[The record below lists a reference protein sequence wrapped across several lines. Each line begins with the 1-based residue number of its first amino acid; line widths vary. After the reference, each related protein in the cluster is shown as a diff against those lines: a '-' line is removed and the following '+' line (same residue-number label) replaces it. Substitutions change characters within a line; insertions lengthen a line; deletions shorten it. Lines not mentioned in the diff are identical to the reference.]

1 MVIREMIHLMNDD
14 TTGRAAQ
21 KAATRHRIVAAVT
34 ALVAEEHPAAISVPA
49 VAERAGVGVATV
61 YRYFPTKEA
70 LLDAA
75 AYGAVTSGAGGLP
88 GSFTEI
94 GTSLRAAWGELAG
107 QLPLV
112 RNQLASPLGRELRR
126 RRWEAKRAAMV
137 EVARAD
143 GIDARTLAGQRLL
156 AVADVLTS
164 STALLELHDKAGIAV
179 DDAADWCAWAVG
191 VLHRETLAGG
201 AR

>member
-1 MVIREMIHLMNDD
+1 MNR

-21 KAATRHRIVAAVT
+21 KAATRRRIVEAVT
-34 ALVAEEHPAAISVPA
+34 ALVTEEHPAAISVPA
-49 VAERAGVGVATV
+49 VAVRAGVGVATV

-75 AYGAVTSGAGGLP
+75 AYGAVTSGAAGLP
-88 GSFTEI
+88 RSFAEL
-94 GTSLRAAWGELAG
+94 GASLRAAWGELAV

-112 RNQLASPLGRELRR
+112 RSQLASPLGRELRR
-126 RRWEAKRAAMV
+126 LRWEAKRAAMV
-137 EVARAD
+137 EVAQAD
-143 GIDARTLAGQRLL
+143 GIDARTVSGRRLL

-191 VLHRETLAGG
+191 ALHRETLAGG

>member
-1 MVIREMIHLMNDD
+1 MSGEV
-14 TTGRAAQ
+14 TGRVAQ
-21 KAATRHRIVAAVT
+21 KAATRRRIVDAVT
-34 ALVAEEHPAAISVPA
+34 ALVAERHPAAVSVPA
-49 VAERAGVGVATV
+49 VADRAGVGVATV

-75 AYGAVTSGAGGLP
+75 AYGAVSSGVAGLP
-88 GSFTEI
+88 RSFGEL
-94 GTSLRAAWGELAG
+94 GASLRAAWGELAD

-126 RRWEAKRAAMV
+126 RRWEAKRAAMA
-137 EVARAD
+137 EVAATD
-143 GIDARTLAGQRLL
+143 GVDPRSPEGRRLL

-191 VLHRETLAGG
+191 VLHRETLAAG
-201 AR
+201 AG

>member
-1 MVIREMIHLMNDD
+1 MNR

-21 KAATRHRIVAAVT
+21 KAATRRRIVEAVT
-34 ALVAEEHPAAISVPA
+34 ALVTEEHPAAISVPA
-49 VAERAGVGVATV
+49 VAVRVGVGVATV

-75 AYGAVTSGAGGLP
+75 AYGAVTSGAADLP
-88 GSFTEI
+88 RSFAEL
-94 GTSLRAAWGELAG
+94 GASLRAAWGELAV

-112 RNQLASPLGRELRR
+112 RSQLASPLGRELRR

-137 EVARAD
+137 EVAQAD
-143 GIDARTLAGQRLL
+143 GIDVRTVSGRRLL

-201 AR
+201 GR